1 MPVGDLIIIF
11 GFMLVVYTWA
21 QTRQRRGGAPGVISE
36 IRYGSSRAGV
46 RKSHHPVITFTVDG
60 RDYTFTPSIIT
71 ILDTR
76 QNNVGA
82 PVTVAF
88 NPANPTEAE
97 LAAPWRLYAPPV
109 LLTALFAAAVYI
121 RFS

>member
-1 MPVGDLIIIF
+1 MPVGDPIVIF
-11 GFMLVVYTWA
+11 GFILVVYTWA
-21 QTRQRRGGAPGVISE
+21 QTRQRRGRAPGVISE
-36 IRYGSSRAGV
+36 IRYDSSRAGV

-60 RDYTFTPSIIT
+60 REYTFTPSITT

-76 QNNVGA
+76 QSNVGA

-88 NPANPTEAE
+88 NPANPKEAE
-97 LAAPWRLYAPPV
+97 LATPWRLYTPPA
-109 LLTALFAAAVYI
+109 LLTVLFVVVVYI